1 MNNANCVR
9 NTERRCGKGERL
21 QYSWWL
27 VCGEVFCF
35 VQIFE
40 KQESQQEMQ
49 PCSWLPPKL
58 SVSEILFYMRCWIR
72 TLAHDICFDPDS
84 GSSLFLKVKNLF
96 FFFFCFD
103 APSSSC
109 TFFVKIYQY
118 NRIIINSSFNS
129 SFRIP
134 KWWGLQNAKKNHI
147 DFFKQTNCNNP
158 WINTTTERKL
168 NLR

>member
-1 MNNANCVR
+1 MWKKRKITILLMTCLWGSVLFCPDFWEARITAGNATMFMAATKAQCIWN
-9 NTERRCGKGERL
+9 
-21 QYSWWL
+21 S
-27 VCGEVFCF
+27 
-35 VQIFE
+35 
-40 KQESQQEMQ
+40 
-49 PCSWLPPKL
+49 
-58 SVSEILFYMRCWIR
+58 FYMRCWIR

-84 GSSLFLKVKNLF
+84 GSSLFLKVKTLF

-158 WINTTTERKL
+158 WIITTTERKL